1 MKFVASRELRIN
13 PGAVW
18 NLLRDEKDL
27 VVTSN
32 GKPIGV
38 LTIADEDS
46 LEDVLAV
53 LRQGRA
59 QAAVVNL
66 RRIAHDRALDRLTD
80 EQVEEVIRKARRPR
94 RAKAVA
100 GSRR

>member
-18 NLLRDEKDL
+18 TLLRDEKDL

-32 GKPIGV
+32 GKPVGV
-38 LTIADEDS
+38 LTVADEDS

-59 QAAVVNL
+59 HTAVAEL
-66 RRIAHDRALDRLTD
+66 RLGARDRGLDRLTD
-80 EQVEEVIRKARRPR
+80 ERVQDGIRKARRAGRP
-94 RAKAVA
+94 KAVA
-100 GSRR
+100 GRHR